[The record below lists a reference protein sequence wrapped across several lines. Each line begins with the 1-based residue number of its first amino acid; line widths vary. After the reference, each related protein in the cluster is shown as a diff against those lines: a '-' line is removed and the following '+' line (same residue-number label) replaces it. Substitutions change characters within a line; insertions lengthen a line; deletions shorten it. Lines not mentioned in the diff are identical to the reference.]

1 WTEEFARAVQ
11 SGSAIYRLLDSCR
24 VFMRDRRGIDQLLSA
39 EALDSFLVLGEDPS
53 WSPRVR
59 EEALKCMINSVY
71 SRPEFVS
78 ETLIAKGIVTRLGG
92 LLLEILRFKHPE
104 ISPLNANLVELKN
117 KAMEVFMFLPGSLLA
132 AFIQQQHGA
141 NKETGVSDGSMLSP
155 VIDHLHAMLLVVRI
169 EKTRPLKEMLP
180 TLIVCH

>member
-1 WTEEFARAVQ
+1 
-11 SGSAIYRLLDSCR
+11 
-24 VFMRDRRGIDQLLSA
+24 M
-39 EALDSFLVLGEDPS
+39 
-53 WSPRVR
+53 
-59 EEALKCMINSVY
+59 
-71 SRPEFVS
+71 
-78 ETLIAKGIVTRLGG
+78 
-92 LLLEILRFKHPE
+92 EILRFKHPE

-169 EKTRPLKEMLP
+169 EKTRLVRSFILCLHFLANVATVFRPLKEMLP
-180 TLIVCH
+180 TLIVCHNMAKTGIQRF